1 MKRQVIQNFLNLPGL
16 SGVGLID
23 GRNRPF
29 FLGPDI
35 QLNTSQ
41 QDALAQGI
49 QQVIETIPK
58 GFDSFSFRFTHQFVH
73 IYKLDQGLILMV
85 LMADQMPLSAYR
97 SAIHQLTDTLMEEPH
112 NVVSTFRLLAGCVT
126 LSSASMN
133 PPAASAPAAAPIAPG
148 TRAPSADGNSVV
160 GNSAAGSRVVSGND
174 LIAALNHL
182 SDGATQYLGKI
193 IVANAW
199 KQSRPDQP
207 WLTQFEISK
216 DGHFSLPNAAEPV
229 TPEQQQWVRDWV
241 KAFID
246 RGSRTIRSFKGI
258 IGDGVLSPQEVTLL
272 VDNADA

>member
-16 SGVGLID
+16 SGIGLID

-49 QQVIETIPK
+49 QQVIETIPT

-85 LMADQMPLSAYR
+85 LMADKMPLSAYR
-97 SAIHQLTDTLMEEPH
+97 SAIRQLTDTLMEEPH

-133 PPAASAPAAAPIAPG
+133 PTEASAPPATPP
-148 TRAPSADGNSVV
+148 APSP
-160 GNSAAGSRVVSGND
+160 SASPTAGSNVVSGAD
-174 LIAALNHL
+174 LITALNHL
-182 SDGATQYLGKI
+182 SDGSTQYLGKI

-199 KQSRPDQP
+199 KQSRPNQP
-207 WLTQFEISK
+207 WLAQFEINK
-216 DGHFSLPNAAEPV
+216 DGHFSLPNAAESV

-258 IGDGVLSPQEVTLL
+258 IGDGLLSPQEVALL
-272 VDNADA
+272 VGNTDA

>member
-29 FLGPDI
+29 FLGSDI
-35 QLNTSQ
+35 QLNTGQ

-49 QQVIETIPK
+49 QQVIETIPA

-73 IYKLDQGLILMV
+73 IHKLDQGLILMV
-85 LMADQMPLSAYR
+85 LMADQMPLNAYR
-97 SAIHQLTDTLMEEPH
+97 SVIHQLTETLMEEPQ

-126 LSSASMN
+126 LSSASMKPPEASA
-133 PPAASAPAAAPIAPG
+133 PPAAPMAPGTSAPAAAG
-148 TRAPSADGNSVV
+148 RAVV
-160 GNSAAGSRVVSGND
+160 RGSD

-207 WLTQFEISK
+207 WLAQFEINK
-216 DGHFSLPNAAEPV
+216 DGHFSLPNAAEPI

-241 KAFID
+241 QAFID

-258 IGDGVLSPQEVTLL
+258 IGDGVLSPQEVALL
-272 VDNADA
+272 VGNTES

>member
-49 QQVIETIPK
+49 QQVIDTIPA

-85 LMADQMPLSAYR
+85 LMADQMPLSTYR
-97 SAIHQLTDTLMEEPH
+97 SAIHQLTDTLMEEPQ

-126 LSSASMN
+126 LSSTSMN
-133 PPAASAPAAAPIAPG
+133 PSEASAAPAAPMASGGSAPVAD
-148 TRAPSADGNSVV
+148 RAVV
-160 GNSAAGSRVVSGND
+160 RGSD
-174 LIAALNHL
+174 LVAALNHL

-207 WLTQFEISK
+207 WLTQFEINK
-216 DGHFSLPNAAEPV
+216 DGHFSLPNAAEPI

-241 KAFID
+241 QAFLD

-258 IGDGVLSPQEVTLL
+258 IGDGVLSPQEVALL
-272 VDNADA
+272 VGNTEA